1 MYEFG
6 RRHETLLCFSARKA
20 VYGLNPISRMISFLD
35 HYDFHDVSLV
45 KLLNKGFI
53 LSDILSFLG
62 FSILDI
68 LYFCLA
74 GCICLGHSV

>member
-1 MYEFG
+1 
-6 RRHETLLCFSARKA
+6 
-20 VYGLNPISRMISFLD
+20 MISFLD

-74 GCICLGHSV
+74 GCICLGYSV